1 MNSKS
6 KSTLLALS
14 AILATSYAGGAEGKE
29 TGKVYSQL
37 SYSPVT
43 TSNFMDH
50 KGNKV
55 EEEFLTRHKVE
66 NYGEVGIW
74 NNTTA
79 VIWNISLVQQDIA
92 GQSNLGLGPST
103 FGLQHQYLNSS
114 FKLGLGIATEL
125 PSASSSKAQLSHSRA
140 INSASHF
147 LSYGSNQVNIHLM
160 VDGIDQAIA
169 YDYSYTWQPASG
181 LYIKG
186 VIRGQKSLSTLDSNS
201 SNLGLNLQTEYIAPG
216 VEAFYSLNSNWH
228 LLGAFYGGVAMKNI
242 YSFPGLK
249 VGIAWT
255 N

>member
-1 MNSKS
+1 
-6 KSTLLALS
+6 
-14 AILATSYAGGAEGKE
+14 
-29 TGKVYSQL
+29 
-37 SYSPVT
+37 
-43 TSNFMDH
+43 
-50 KGNKV
+50 
-55 EEEFLTRHKVE
+55 
-66 NYGEVGIW
+66 
-74 NNTTA
+74 
-79 VIWNISLVQQDIA
+79 
-92 GQSNLGLGPST
+92 
-103 FGLQHQYLNSS
+103 
-114 FKLGLGIATEL
+114 
-125 PSASSSKAQLSHSRA
+125 
-140 INSASHF
+140 
-147 LSYGSNQVNIHLM
+147 M